1 MKNQLNPNISNLFKK
16 SMFALHDAVSSV
28 VVEEACRQAKVNV
41 VECLTIP
48 ELIKD
53 KITEINL
60 KSLDAQADLSIAIVR
75 EAMNLHSTLK
85 GVAEWIG
92 VESMKGEFLIRGE
105 DDFTSFEWTTNTAFE
120 DVVKSIEEVSVD
132 DWNENSS
139 KEVFELF
146 RRVSVAI
153 QSVITDVMEEVN
165 KETFSPLVE
174 ALYQSLFLARR
185 LGYHIFITE
194 IDTFGTAIK
203 STTLSTI
210 VNGLKEE
217 PNQ

>member
-1 MKNQLNPNISNLFKK
+1 M
-16 SMFALHDAVSSV
+16 
-28 VVEEACRQAKVNV
+28 
-41 VECLTIP
+41 
-48 ELIKD
+48 
-53 KITEINL
+53 
-60 KSLDAQADLSIAIVR
+60 
-75 EAMNLHSTLK
+75 
-85 GVAEWIG
+85 
-92 VESMKGEFLIRGE
+92 
-105 DDFTSFEWTTNTAFE
+105 
-120 DVVKSIEEVSVD
+120 KSIEEVSVD